1 MGHSV
6 KDCQEFSMKLLIVF
20 GLLPVFQANPLQ
32 YGTRQM
38 TNTLISTLQAMS
50 NDHRVTATFDK
61 IFNNDNT
68 CLNNIDEAIEGLRKS
83 ADLMA
88 AAEGDLQT
96 LVEKLSPMMTSNNN
110 CPTSLDSLRGLSVV
124 MHELSYDDTVAINKQ
139 ARDMFHKAGNIV
151 SVVATFLS
159 QLQSHARNFG
169 TICNPDKTSTMRA
182 ISAVGDMVGSLADL
196 FSSLGNYKAGVEV
209 RKGADFASKI
219 ANQIPRLN
227 DLNIG
232 FLDCSMKDFNEA
244 AQTMDDIASLVEDIG
259 LERLSNDLGF
269 NFS

>member
-96 LVEKLSPMMTSNNN
+96 LNSVVEGLMSQEGEVEALKGTAQIFRTLQPLVEKLWDNLQPRQNLHHEGHQ
-110 CPTSLDSLRGLSVV
+110 CCRRHGRQPRRLVLLS
-124 MHELSYDDTVAINKQ
+124 
-139 ARDMFHKAGNIV
+139 G
-151 SVVATFLS
+151 
-159 QLQSHARNFG
+159 
-169 TICNPDKTSTMRA
+169 
-182 ISAVGDMVGSLADL
+182 
-196 FSSLGNYKAGVEV
+196 
-209 RKGADFASKI
+209 
-219 ANQIPRLN
+219 
-227 DLNIG
+227 
-232 FLDCSMKDFNEA
+232 
-244 AQTMDDIASLVEDIG
+244 
-259 LERLSNDLGF
+259 
-269 NFS
+269 